1 MKRLCV
7 WIFVFLVASV
17 WCAALSASDGQGT
30 GVDSV
35 LKLFPGYHVL
45 TLQERD
51 PNLKAYVVQQFPKAN
66 PSVVHADFDG
76 DGQRDY
82 ALLLK
87 NDELGKTILVVAL
100 CPADG
105 QCKSVY
111 NLDVSADS
119 SSVYILPVPVESRV
133 SQTDAI
139 PTSDHSPDSS
149 KNQRQRLR
157 HPAALA
163 YCLSLIAYCPSAAD
177 RILKTQKGGPY
188 EMVQIAKA
196 R

>member
-1 MKRLCV
+1 MTRLCSL
-7 WIFVFLVASV
+7 ILVSV
-17 WCAALSASDGQGT
+17 IALGCCVALSASDGQGAD
-30 GVDSV
+30 VDSI

-51 PNLKAYVVQQFPKAN
+51 PNLKAYVVQHFPKAN

-76 DGQRDY
+76 DGHQDY

-87 NDELGKTILVVAL
+87 NDKLGKTILMVAL

-111 NLDVSADS
+111 KLDVSADS
-119 SSVYILPVPVESRV
+119 NSVYIRPVPVGSRV

-139 PTSDHSPDSS
+139 PTSDHSPGRLKSAGI
-149 KNQRQRLR
+149 RLR
-157 HPAALA
+157 YYEQAELVL
-163 YCLSLIAYCPSAAD
+163 YWNSK
-177 RILKTQKGGPY
+177 LKKI
-188 EMVQIAKA
+188 EKVQTGD
-196 R
+196 

>member
-7 WIFVFLVASV
+7 CIPVLLMVLV
-17 WCAALSASDGQGT
+17 WCVALSAGDGQGT
-30 GVDSV
+30 GIDGA

-51 PNLKAYVVQQFPKAN
+51 PSLKAYIAQHFPKAN

-76 DGQRDY
+76 DGQQDY

-87 NDELGKTILVVAL
+87 NDKLGKTILVVVL
-100 CPADG
+100 CPAEG

-119 SSVYILPVPVESRV
+119 SSVYLRPVPVGSHV

-139 PTSDHSPDSS
+139 PTSDHSPG
-149 KNQRQRLR
+149 KLKLAGIRLR
-157 HPAALA
+157 YYEQAEVVL
-163 YCLSLIAYCPSAAD
+163 YWNSK
-177 RILKTQKGGPY
+177 LKKI
-188 EMVQIAKA
+188 EEVQTGD
-196 R
+196 

>member
-1 MKRLCV
+1 MTEGHKQMTRTCNRTL
-7 WIFVFLVASV
+7 LVLFSFV
-17 WCAALSASDGQGT
+17 WCIALSASDGQGT

-35 LKLFPGYHVL
+35 LELFPGYQVL

-51 PNLKAYVVQQFPKAN
+51 PNLKAYVVQHFQKAN

-76 DGQRDY
+76 DGHQDY

-87 NDELGKTILVVAL
+87 NDKLGKTILVVAL

-111 NLDVSADS
+111 NLDVSADA
-119 SSVYILPVPVESRV
+119 SSVYIRPVPIGSRV

-139 PTSDHSPDSS
+139 PTSDHSPGRLKSAGI
-149 KNQRQRLR
+149 RLR
-157 HPAALA
+157 YYEQAEVVL
-163 YCLSLIAYCPSAAD
+163 CWNSK
-177 RILKTQKGGPY
+177 LKKI
-188 EMVQIAKA
+188 EEVQTGD
-196 R
+196 

>member
-7 WIFVFLVASV
+7 WIFVFFVASV
-17 WCAALSASDGQGT
+17 WCVALSASDGQGT
-30 GVDSV
+30 SVDSV

-51 PNLKAYVVQQFPKAN
+51 PNLKAYVVQHFPKAN
-66 PSVVHADFDG
+66 PSVVQADFDG
-76 DGQRDY
+76 DGQQDY

-87 NDELGKTILVVAL
+87 NDKLGKTILVVAL

-119 SSVYILPVPVESRV
+119 SSVYIGPVPVGSRV

-139 PTSDHSPDSS
+139 PTSDHSPGRLKSAGIRMRYYEQAEVVLYWNS
-149 KNQRQRLR
+149 K
-157 HPAALA
+157 
-163 YCLSLIAYCPSAAD
+163 
-177 RILKTQKGGPY
+177 LKKI
-188 EMVQIAKA
+188 EEVQTGD
-196 R
+196 